1 MIKIFVPNKSF
12 NQFFLFLL
20 PFLGVYWVMSSTLHR
35 RQFSGLA
42 LLFQGIYIVL
52 FGLFCRYDEN
62 ALPFGSTN
70 RIYVN
75 TDYPC
80 KCKKKLFDFL
90 GFKL

>member
-1 MIKIFVPNKSF
+1 
-12 NQFFLFLL
+12 
-20 PFLGVYWVMSSTLHR
+20 MSSTLHR

-70 RIYVN
+70 KIYVN
-75 TDYPC
+75 TDYPR
-80 KCKKKLFDFL
+80 KFLELLDFL
-90 GFKL
+90 VEIIKDSNIKFEN